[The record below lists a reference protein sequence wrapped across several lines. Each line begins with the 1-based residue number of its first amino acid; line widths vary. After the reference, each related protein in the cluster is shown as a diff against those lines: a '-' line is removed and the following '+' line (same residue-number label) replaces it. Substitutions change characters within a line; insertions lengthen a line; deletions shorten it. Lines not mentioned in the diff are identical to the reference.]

1 MTSLSRGAA
10 WVLALACAFVHPRPA
25 SAVLT
30 STWTVESY
38 EQWNEGE
45 AEQAFITSQGE
56 VRPGWSTERTALEI
70 EGVWSAVRSKDGSVL
85 LGTDADATVYRVRDR
100 KPARLASIPD
110 AIAVVSLAEGSDGTI
125 YAGTMPGGEVWKIEP
140 RSGKASRLARLAGAE
155 TVWALSMGKDGK
167 HLYAGT
173 GPAGELFAIEA
184 RTGKARVAFQTED
197 KRVLSVVTAA
207 DGGIWLGTSDKAMV
221 FRHDPAKNTTRAM
234 ADFAGNEVTALAVW
248 ADGVIACANEFDE
261 PSTTGV
267 KTKAAIDKALQ
278 EKKKAGEKPA
288 MPETG
293 SKPGADKPAPVGAE
307 PARKG
312 ERKGKGALYRVYD
325 DGRLEQLH
333 ALTATYFSD
342 VVVADSGR
350 IFAGAGDKGRVY
362 LIDTDDSVSTVFDVE
377 ERVIAALLYDPKA
390 GPDQGL
396 GFATTDA
403 SALYRTTGRA
413 KGASYTSEVFD
424 TEAPSR
430 FGKLLWHGSEGISVE
445 TRSGNTAEPG
455 KGWSAFQAPRR
466 PARGGGMSTSGA
478 VESPPG
484 RYVQFRARFTDADAV
499 LRQARLYY
507 LPQNTATRVTG
518 IEVKNPAAK
527 SGVTL
532 QAGTTPARSPVI
544 ELKWKVENPDSD
556 QTEYVVEAR
565 RDGEALWRPLR
576 QQPLTTATLEWNTE
590 TYPDGYY
597 RVRVTSS
604 DRRAN
609 ASDRAREHVRT
620 SQLFV
625 VDNQKPMLEGI
636 QVNYPRAT
644 ARAGDALSAIAEVG
658 FAVDDGPW
666 QIGGTAD
673 GLFDST
679 IEELRLEL
687 PRDLT
692 PGIHTL
698 AIRVADEAGNI
709 GAASVSFSVQ

>member
-10 WVLALACAFVHPRPA
+10 WALALACAFVHPRPA

-70 EGVWSAVRSKDGSVL
+70 EGVWSALRSKDGSIL
-85 LGTDADATVYRVRDR
+85 LGTDENATIYRVRER
-100 KPARLASIPD
+100 KAAKLASIPD
-110 AIAVVSLAEGSDGTI
+110 AIAVVSMSEGADGTI

-140 RSGKASRLARLAGAE
+140 QSGRASRLTRLAGAE
-155 TVWALSMGKDGK
+155 TVWSLTLGKDGK
-167 HLYAGT
+167 NLYAGT
-173 GPAGELFAIEA
+173 GPQGELFAIEA
-184 RTGKARVAFQTED
+184 RTGKSRVAFQSED
-197 KRVLSVVTAA
+197 KRILSVVTAA
-207 DGGIWLGTSDKAMV
+207 DGAIWLGTSEKAMV

-234 ADFAGNEVTALAVW
+234 ADFSGNEVTALAVW

-267 KTKAAIDKALQ
+267 KTKAAIDKALA
-278 EKKKAGEKPA
+278 EKKTGEKPA
-288 MPETG
+288 MPEAGT
-293 SKPGADKPAPVGAE
+293 KPGADKPTPAGTE
-307 PARKG
+307 PPRKG

-342 VVVADSGR
+342 VEVTDSGR
-350 IFAGAGDKGRVY
+350 IFAGAGDKGRIY

-377 ERVIAALLYDPKA
+377 ERVIAALLHDPKA

-396 GFATTDA
+396 VFATTDA

-413 KGASYTSEVFD
+413 KAGTYTSEVFD
-424 TEAPSR
+424 TKAPSR
-430 FGKLLWHGSEGISVE
+430 FGKVIWHGSEGITVE

-455 KGWSAFQAPRR
+455 KGWSAFQGPRK
-466 PARGGGMSTSGA
+466 PARGGGMNSTGE

-484 RYVQFRARFTDADAV
+484 RYVQFRVKFTDTDAV

-532 QAGTTPARSPVI
+532 ATGATTARSPVI

-556 QTEYVVEAR
+556 QTEYVLEVR

-576 QQPLTTATLEWNTE
+576 QQPLTTTSLEWNTE

-597 RVRVTSS
+597 RLRVTTN

-609 ASDRAREHVRT
+609 ASDRAREHART
-620 SQLFV
+620 SNLFV
-625 VDNQKPMLEGI
+625 VDNQKPEISGL
-636 QVNYPRAT
+636 QVDFPRAT
-644 ARAGDALSAIAEVG
+644 AKASDALSAIAEVG
-658 FAVDDGPW
+658 FAVNDGPW

-673 GLFDST
+673 GIFDSA
-679 IEELRLEL
+679 EETLRMEL
-687 PRDLT
+687 PRDLG

-709 GAASVSFSVQ
+709 GAASVSFRVK

>member
-1 MTSLSRGAA
+1 VTSLSRGAA
-10 WVLALACAFVHPRPA
+10 WAVALACAFVHPRPA

-30 STWTVESY
+30 STWNVESY

-70 EGVWSAVRSKDGSVL
+70 EGVWSALRTRDGSVL
-85 LGTDADATVYRVRDR
+85 LGTDEDAAVYRVRD
-100 KPARLASIPD
+100 KKAAKLAAIPD
-110 AIAVVSLAEGSDGTI
+110 AIAVVSLAEGADGTI
-125 YAGTMPGGEVWKIEP
+125 YAGTMPGGEVWKIEANG
-140 RSGKASRLARLAGAE
+140 RASKLAKLAGAE

-167 HLYAGT
+167 NLYAGT
-173 GPAGELFAIEA
+173 GPSGELFAIEA

-197 KRVLSVVTAA
+197 KRVLSVVTAP
-207 DGGIWLGTSDKAMV
+207 DGAIWLGTSEKAMV

-267 KTKAAIDKALQ
+267 KTKAAIDKALA
-278 EKKKAGEKPA
+278 EKKTGEKPS
-288 MPETG
+288 MPEAG
-293 SKPGADKPAPVGAE
+293 SKPGADKPTPAGTE
-307 PARKG
+307 PPRKG

-342 VVVADSGR
+342 VEVTESGR
-350 IFAGAGDKGRVY
+350 VFAGAGDKGRVY

-390 GPDQGL
+390 GADQGL
-396 GFATTDA
+396 SFATTDA

-413 KGASYTSEVFD
+413 KGATYTSEVFD
-424 TEAPSR
+424 TKAPSR
-430 FGKLLWHGSEGISVE
+430 FGKLLWHGSEGITVE

-455 KGWSAFQAPRR
+455 KGWSGFEAPRK
-466 PARGGGMSTSGA
+466 PARNGGMNTSGE
-478 VESPPG
+478 VGSPPG
-484 RYVQFRARFTDADAV
+484 RYVQFRARFADADAV

-532 QAGTTPARSPVI
+532 QTGATPARSPVI

-556 QTEYVVEAR
+556 QTEYVVEVR
-565 RDGEALWRPLR
+565 RDGEAMWRPLR
-576 QQPLTTATLEWNTE
+576 QQPLTTTSLEWNTE
-590 TYPDGYY
+590 TYPDGHY
-597 RVRVTSS
+597 RLRVTAN

-620 SQLFV
+620 GNLFV
-625 VDNQKPMLEGI
+625 VDNQRPTVNGL
-636 QVNYPRAT
+636 QVDYPRAT
-644 ARAGDALSAIAEVG
+644 AKASDALSAIAEVG

-673 GLFDST
+673 GLFDSA
-679 IEELRLEL
+679 EETLRMEL
-687 PRDLT
+687 PRDLS
-692 PGIHTL
+692 PGVHTL

-709 GAASVSFSVQ
+709 GAASVSFQVK

>member
-10 WVLALACAFVHPRPA
+10 WGLALACVFVHPRPA

-45 AEQAFITSQGE
+45 AEQAFISSQGE

-70 EGVWSAVRSKDGSVL
+70 EGVWSALRSKDGSVL
-85 LGTDADATVYRVRDR
+85 LGTDENATVYRVRDR
-100 KPARLASIPD
+100 KAAKLAAIPD

-125 YAGTMPGGEVWKIEP
+125 YAGTMPGGEVWKIDP
-140 RSGKASRLARLAGAE
+140 QSGRAARLARLAGAE
-155 TVWALSMGKDGK
+155 TVWSLAVGKDGK

-173 GPAGELFAIEA
+173 GPTGELFAVEA
-184 RTGKARVAFQTED
+184 RTGKSRVAFQTED
-197 KRVLSVVTAA
+197 KRVLSVVTAP
-207 DGGIWLGTSDKAMV
+207 DGSIWLGTSDKAMV

-234 ADFAGNEVTALAVW
+234 ADFSGNEVTALAVW
-248 ADGVIACANEFDE
+248 SNGVIACANEFDE

-267 KTKAAIDKALQ
+267 KTKAAIDKALGD
-278 EKKKAGEKPA
+278 KKTGEKPA
-288 MPETG
+288 MPEAG
-293 SKPGADKPAPVGAE
+293 AAPGADKATPAGTE
-307 PARKG
+307 PPRKG

-342 VVVADSGR
+342 VEVTDTGR

-362 LIDTDDSVSTVFDVE
+362 LVDTDDSVSTVFDVE

-390 GPDQGL
+390 AADQGIL
-396 GFATTDA
+396 FATTDA

-413 KGASYTSEVFD
+413 KAASYTTEVFD
-424 TEAPSR
+424 TKAPSR
-430 FGKLLWHGSEGISVE
+430 FGKLVWHGSEGISVE

-455 KGWSAFQAPRR
+455 KGWSAFQAPRK
-466 PARGGGMSTSGA
+466 PARGGGMNSTGE

-484 RYVQFRARFTDADAV
+484 RYVQLRVKFTDADAV

-532 QAGTTPARSPVI
+532 QTGATTARSPVI
-544 ELKWKVENPDSD
+544 ELKWKVENPDAD
-556 QTEYVVEAR
+556 QTEYVLEVR

-576 QQPLTTATLEWNTE
+576 QLPLTTTTLEWNTE

-597 RVRVTSS
+597 RLRVTTN

-609 ASDRAREHVRT
+609 ASDRAREHART
-620 SQLFV
+620 SNLFV
-625 VDNQKPMLEGI
+625 VDNQRPTINGL
-636 QVNYPRAT
+636 QVDFPRAT
-644 ARAGDALSAIAEVG
+644 AKASDALSAIAEVG

-673 GLFDST
+673 GLFDSA
-679 IEELRLEL
+679 EETLRMEL
-687 PRDLT
+687 PRDLG
-692 PGIHTL
+692 PGLHTL

-709 GAASVSFSVQ
+709 GAASVSFSVK